1 MRWPQQRIGYGSWID
16 LVEKK
21 DKPGDLRSTIISITW
36 YSPTQKRR
44 EIEIHLFFF
53 FGCKSHF
60 SGFLLRGQGVHL
72 IVHNFYLCF
81 CSSLISLHSLRHIS
95 SQSIC
100 GTKPKRPILP
110 TSATGGQV
118 SPRCDGVATLLHWCF
133 SPCCLSDLDSEW
145 GSRDFWERNWSFHFP
160 NYFLIYLLFLVS
172 LSTVSQIG
180 SRPFPSL

>member
-1 MRWPQQRIGYGSWID
+1 MVPGQIWRRRINQLTWDQLSFLSLGIHSHKREEKQRY
-16 LVEKK
+16 
-21 DKPGDLRSTIISITW
+21 T
-36 YSPTQKRR
+36 
-44 EIEIHLFFF
+44 FF
-53 FGCKSHF
+53 FGFKSHF
-60 SGFLLRGQGVHL
+60 SGFLLRGQGIHL

-133 SPCCLSDLDSEW
+133 SPCCFSDLDSEW

-172 LSTVSQIG
+172 LSRVSQIG